1 MSINKDNNINDV
13 NENNSNL
20 KVEFKYKFNDTFI
33 KFILKEELKEVWI
46 DDIYIDYDHPKI
58 FFLLLRQAIDKF
70 SESGY
75 NTFVQSILKEE
86 WDILK
91 DFGWEIKKDIKDSPI
106 LIVQCKLEDSIFII
120 AKSLGLDN

>member
-1 MSINKDNNINDV
+1 MSINKDNNEKNK
-13 NENNSNL
+13 SNI
-20 KVEFKYKFNDTFI
+20 KVEFKYKFNDTFV

-46 DDIYIDYDHPKI
+46 DDIYIDYEHPKI

-70 SESGY
+70 TESGY
-75 NTFVQSILKEE
+75 DTFVQSILKEE

-91 DFGWEIKKDIKDSPI
+91 EFGWEIKKDIKDSPI

-120 AKSLGLDN
+120 AKSLGLEV